1 MTIYAQASGR
11 GRAGVAVFRLSGPL
25 AGAVL
30 QSLCDAPLPAPRMAA
45 LRTLQ
50 NPKSGTQ
57 VDRGLVIWF
66 PSPNSFTG
74 EDLAEIHI
82 HGGPAVASALVDA
95 LAGMEGLR
103 PAEPGEFTR
112 RAFENGKMDLTA
124 AEGLADLINAETE
137 AQRLQAYRQ
146 MEGALGEIYEGW
158 RGRLVHALAFAE
170 ADLDFPDEDLPESL
184 IDQARPEIDSLAR
197 EIETHLSGGRRGERL
212 RDGCQVVLSGPP
224 NVGKSSLLNHLARRE
239 VAIVS
244 DIAGTTRDVI
254 EVSLDL
260 AGYPVTL
267 VDTAGLRE
275 GGDAVEEEGVRR
287 AKARAEAADLRIDL
301 YDATAIG
308 LEEQGLLRVRIEN
321 DQEPQHSLRKSN
333 DDTLVVI
340 NKADL
345 APVAPCEG
353 LFAISAKTG
362 EGVEELLT
370 AIADRVVA
378 KMDVREGASL
388 TQARHRHALEDA
400 LCHLREFLGAE
411 DSEPELLAENI
422 RLAARALGRITGQID
437 VEEVLDGIFRDFCIG
452 K

>member
-1 MTIYAQASGR
+1 MA
-11 GRAGVAVFRLSGPL
+11 P
-25 AGAVL
+25 AVL
-30 QSLCDAPLPAPRMAA
+30 HGLSEGPLPAARMAA
-45 LRTLQ
+45 LRTLR
-50 NPKSGTQ
+50 NPQSGVF

-66 PSPNSFTG
+66 PAPNSFTG
-74 EDLAEIHI
+74 EDLVEIHI
-82 HGGPAVASALVDA
+82 HGGPAVAAALVEA
-95 LAGMEGLR
+95 LAGVDGLR

-124 AEGLADLINAETE
+124 AEGIADLINAETE

-146 MEGALGEIYEGW
+146 MEGALGDLYDGW

-170 ADLDFPDEDLPESL
+170 ADLDFPEEDLPDSL
-184 IDQARPEIDSLAR
+184 IDQTRPEVESLAR
-197 EIETHLSGGRRGERL
+197 EIEAHLSIGRRGERL
-212 RDGCQVVLSGPP
+212 RDGCQVVLSGSP

-244 DIAGTTRDVI
+244 DIAGTTRDMI

-287 AKARAEAADLRIDL
+287 AKARADAADLRIDL
-301 YDATAIG
+301 YDATDIG
-308 LEEQGLLRVRIEN
+308 HDAQGLLRGRKEN
-321 DQEPQHSLRKSN
+321 DEGSPNSLRMSN
-333 DDTLVVI
+333 DERLVVI
-340 NKADL
+340 NKTDL
-345 APVAPCEG
+345 CPVAPCEG

-362 EGVEELLT
+362 EGVEDLLT
-370 AIADRVVA
+370 AIADKVVA
-378 KMDVREGASL
+378 KMDVREGPSL

-400 LCHLREFLGAE
+400 LSHLQGFLGAE
-411 DSEPELLAENI
+411 GREPELLAENI